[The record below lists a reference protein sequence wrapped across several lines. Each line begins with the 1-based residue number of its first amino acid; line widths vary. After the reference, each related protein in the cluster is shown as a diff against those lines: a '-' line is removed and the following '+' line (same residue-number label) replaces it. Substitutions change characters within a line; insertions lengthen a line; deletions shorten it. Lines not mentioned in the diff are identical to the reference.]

1 MSDFREKL
9 VALGEGDASL
19 DEVFE
24 SLDQLIAVTPH
35 EVASAKELVESA
47 KSGGLSETIR
57 QIQAFQLVRTSKGTE
72 ATPSGWVPGKP
83 TLKPSPELVGK
94 IWEVWS
100 ADEALD

>member
-35 EVASAKELVESA
+35 EVAAAKELVESA

-57 QIQAFQLVRTSKGTE
+57 QTILARIDAALADPLKDEATVGEQKLLVRFN
-72 ATPSGWVPGKP
+72 
-83 TLKPSPELVGK
+83 L
-94 IWEVWS
+94 
-100 ADEALD
+100 